1 MNMMSDGGTRAR
13 VMRACVCEARDKEGS
28 WRGSQGEALEPH
40 LCTFK
45 PLAILEI
52 EVGDTLR
59 EVLDI
64 ACVQVFVSGS

>member
-1 MNMMSDGGTRAR
+1 MLL
-13 VMRACVCEARDKEGS
+13 EGS
-28 WRGSQGEALEPH
+28 LCAALEPH

-45 PLAILEI
+45 LAATPEI

>member
-1 MNMMSDGGTRAR
+1 MIQIRLCT
-13 VMRACVCEARDKEGS
+13 
-28 WRGSQGEALEPH
+28 SQKKTEEGEALEPH

-45 PLAILEI
+45 PLAMFDI

-64 ACVQVFVSGS
+64 ACVQVS

>member
-1 MNMMSDGGTRAR
+1 M
-13 VMRACVCEARDKEGS
+13 EGS
-28 WRGSQGEALEPH
+28 LRAALEPH
-40 LCTFK
+40 LCTFE
-45 PLAILEI
+45 PLAHIEI

>member
-1 MNMMSDGGTRAR
+1 M
-13 VMRACVCEARDKEGS
+13 CVNGQTDREVTLTEIHDF
-28 WRGSQGEALEPH
+28 WGEALVPH

-45 PLAILEI
+45 PPALLET

-64 ACVQVFVSGS
+64 ACVQVFVSGL

>member
-1 MNMMSDGGTRAR
+1 MGTDR
-13 VMRACVCEARDKEGS
+13 EISEIHDFWG
-28 WRGSQGEALEPH
+28 GSQGEALEPH

-45 PLAILEI
+45 PPAICEI

>member
-1 MNMMSDGGTRAR
+1 MSSAVKIALDGGPGASL
-13 VMRACVCEARDKEGS
+13 MIS
-28 WRGSQGEALEPH
+28 

-45 PLAILEI
+45 LPAKCEI

>member
-1 MNMMSDGGTRAR
+1 MFPGRFFAR
-13 VMRACVCEARDKEGS
+13 GPGAS
-28 WRGSQGEALEPH
+28 PTSQPFASP
-40 LCTFK
+40 
-45 PLAILEI
+45 EI

>member
-1 MNMMSDGGTRAR
+1 MSGGGGVAWCWVGRSLCLCGGTGKK
-13 VMRACVCEARDKEGS
+13 VLWEGS
-28 WRGSQGEALEPH
+28 LRAALEPH

-45 PLAILEI
+45 PPALLEI

>member
-1 MNMMSDGGTRAR
+1 MFPLEGG
-13 VMRACVCEARDKEGS
+13 VCVNVGTDREITEIHDFWG
-28 WRGSQGEALEPH
+28 GSQGEALEPH

-45 PLAILEI
+45 PRAICEI